1 MPITLK
7 QLREETKELCL
18 PVGDDRII
26 FSYRVNA
33 FTPEMEE
40 MLHLAEDDEVK
51 SRSIREMVKRLVVRW
66 DLKEDEKDKHFLPI
80 TDENLLLIPTK
91 ILVEMITAI
100 GEDLSPD
107 PTLAANS

>member
-7 QLREETKELCL
+7 QLREATKELCL

-40 MLHLAEDDEVK
+40 MMQGHEEDEVK
-51 SRSIREMVKRLVVRW
+51 SRYVREMIKHLVVKW
-66 DLKEDEKDKHFLPI
+66 DLKADEKDKGYLPV

-91 ILVEMITAI
+91 LLVDMITLI
-100 GEDLSPD
+100 GDDLQPD
-107 PTLAANS
+107 PTLAENS